1 MVLQGAPRPPE
12 GRLGRSAWG
21 FPRAT
26 EEQRQSA
33 GRGLQFVLRV
43 RNRTLYGAVRC
54 WGGGFRS
61 DHREEA

>member
-1 MVLQGAPRPPE
+1 MVLQGAPGPPE

-33 GRGLQFVLRV
+33 GRGLQFVLEK
-43 RNRTLYGAVRC
+43 GPQSQEQDAIRC
-54 WGGGFRS
+54 CQVWGGRFPF
-61 DHREEA
+61 